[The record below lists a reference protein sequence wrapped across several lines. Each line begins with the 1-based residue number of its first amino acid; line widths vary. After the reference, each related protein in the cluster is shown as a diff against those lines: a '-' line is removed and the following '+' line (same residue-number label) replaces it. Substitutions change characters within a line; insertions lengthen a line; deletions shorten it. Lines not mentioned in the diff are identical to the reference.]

1 MASLTRQQR
10 KSEAA
15 MRPDAAAG
23 ATRRSAHVAQLV
35 LIGLGISVV
44 PLDSS
49 VNIAFPDIT
58 GSFGLPISMIQW
70 VIIAYVLTHA
80 GLMLAFGRVGDIWS
94 HRGVF
99 RAGLLWSGIAY
110 LLCSAAPSF
119 GWLLGARVL
128 QGIGAGLV
136 LSCAPVLV
144 TNLYP
149 ESRRSHA
156 VGVFTLIYSLG
167 SAAGPLVGGVIVA
180 RWGWPAVFWFRAP
193 IAFIAL
199 ALWRGSP
206 ATVQTGSGERFDAG
220 GAALLAAGLISLLF
234 AVNALPLLGHG
245 NYRAIPAAA
254 VAIASIAAF
263 IWWEGRASR
272 PVVQIALFRNL
283 GFSLIN
289 LSNILIYLTNFSI
302 MLLVPYYFSRITTLP
317 LPIAGAVLAMGSVGM
332 VASSTPAGWLV
343 ARYGAGRVAPAGALL
358 VAIGLGWVGCWGS
371 GTGAGTM
378 VAAQLLQGIGVGL
391 FQVAA
396 MEIVMGSMPP
406 AQRGVAG
413 SLVMLTRVI
422 GVVTAAS
429 VLTIG
434 FHAAQSGAASG
445 GAAATDAFLAGFHVV
460 FRSVAVVAA
469 ATGLVIAWSAR
480 RVAPSTAR

>member
-1 MASLTRQQR
+1 MRQPQ
-10 KSEAA
+10 ENDAA
-15 MRPDAAAG
+15 MRLG
-23 ATRRSAHVAQLV
+23 APVLATNRAAHVLQLV

-80 GLMLAFGRVGDIWS
+80 GLMLAFGRVGDIWG

-99 RAGLLWSGIAY
+99 RAGLLWSGVAY
-110 LLCSAAPSF
+110 LLCAAAPSF
-119 GWLLGARVL
+119 GWLLAARVL

-144 TNLYP
+144 TSLYP

-156 VGVFTLIYSLG
+156 LGIFTLIYSLG
-167 SAAGPLVGGVIVA
+167 AACGPLIGGVIVA

-193 IAFIAL
+193 IAFVAL

-206 ATVQTGSGERFDAG
+206 ATAKGGSGERFDGA

-234 AVNALPLLGHG
+234 AVNALPLLGAG
-245 NYRAIPAAA
+245 NYRAVPAAA

-263 IWWEGRASR
+263 IWWEGRAPR
-272 PVVQIALFRNL
+272 PVVQIALFRDC
-283 GFSLIN
+283 GFALIN

-317 LPIAGAVLAMGSVGM
+317 LPVAGAVLAMGSVGM
-332 VASSTPAGWLV
+332 VAASTPAGWLV
-343 ARYGAGRVAPAGALL
+343 ARFGAGRVAPAGALL
-358 VAIGLGWVGCWGS
+358 VAVGLGWVGLWGN

-378 VAAQLLQGIGVGL
+378 VAAQVLQGIGVGL
-391 FQVAA
+391 FQVAS

-406 AQRGVAG
+406 EQRGVAG

-434 FHAAQSGAASG
+434 FHAAQSGATSG
-445 GAAATDAFLAGFHVV
+445 GAVASDAFLAGFHMV
-460 FRSVAVVAA
+460 FRVVAGIA
-469 ATGLVIAWSAR
+469 AVTGLIVAWSAR
-480 RVAPSTAR
+480 RAAH